1 MRRVARGGGTR
12 VVLALATL
20 VAALLSAGAS
30 TAGPGGEPARPCT
43 GGDLST
49 IFRVVPGSAGAG
61 QISYTLQ
68 VRNVSTHECFVSGLP
83 DVQLLGR
90 FRQPLPTH
98 VVPAQPGATTAVRVD
113 LAPRRYAAATARF
126 SPDVPGVG
134 ESVEGACEPKAFY
147 VRVRP
152 QQGGGSVIG
161 MIRPATRV
169 CEHGRLVFSV
179 FVAGR
184 TGPQPA

>member
-1 MRRVARGGGTR
+1 MRRGARSSR
-12 VVLALATL
+12 IRLALAVTVL
-20 VAALLSAGAS
+20 LAAVLAAGAGA
-30 TAGPGGEPARPCT
+30 AGTDGTPPPCR
-43 GGDLST
+43 GGDLAT

-61 QISYTLQ
+61 SISYTLQ
-68 VRNVSTHECFVSGLP
+68 VRNLSAQTCFVTGLP
-83 DVQLLGR
+83 NVRLLDR
-90 FRQPLPTH
+90 LRRPLPTH

-113 LAPRRYAAATARF
+113 LAPRHYAAASARF

-134 ESVEGACEPKAFY
+134 EGVEAPCEPKAFY
-147 VRVRP
+147 IRVRP
-152 QQGGGSVIG
+152 QAGGAGVIG

-169 CEHGRLVFSV
+169 CERGRLVFSV